1 MDYIMLKTLITSI
14 SLITLTL
21 TLTTAH
27 AGQEQHAAAA
37 ENNTTAADQE
47 LTNDQQVSVMDLP
60 VNFSTTEDI
69 DKSLQAVREQAGEA
83 QERDLKNAIQYL
95 MTYDLSVRND
105 KQKLYKKL
113 DGRTPNQIISKIKR

>member
-1 MDYIMLKTLITSI
+1 MDYIMLKTLVTSI
-14 SLITLTL
+14 SLLTLTL
-21 TLTTAH
+21 TLATAH
-27 AGQEQHAAAA
+27 AGQDQHAAAA

>member
-1 MDYIMLKTLITSI
+1 MDYIMLKTLVTSI

-113 DGRTPNQIISKIKR
+113 DGRTPNQIISKMKR

>member
-1 MDYIMLKTLITSI
+1 MDYIMLKTLVTSI
-14 SLITLTL
+14 SLLTLTL
-21 TLTTAH
+21 TLATAH
-27 AGQEQHAAAA
+27 AGQDQHAAAA

-95 MTYDLSVRND
+95 MAYDLSVRKD
-105 KQKLYKKL
+105 KEKLYKKL
-113 DGRTPNQIISKIKR
+113 DGRTPNQIISKMKR